1 MNLQFNNVT
10 LHNFASYQTASV
22 DLRDRGFCL
31 VTGRNNCK
39 KDNALSNGSGKSFLW
54 SAICFALTG
63 ETIGGLKSGLVNINP
78 SDDDSYVIL
87 EFVADGVE
95 YKIKRILAPKS
106 DMKIIRDGSDESGKG
121 IKESEKKLAEFLP
134 DLNKDLIAS
143 TIIIGQGMPNKF
155 SSFSPSGRKELL
167 EKLTKSDFM
176 IEDIKSRISE
186 RMVALSGELRSYDDA
201 ILVNNTKLK
210 TLTNNE
216 AACLEAI
223 NNFPV
228 IDYDK
233 ELAAKQITI
242 ANLNA
247 DILKLDEDVATA
259 ETAIDATNAQLLAK
273 TAAKADEVNQLNQSF
288 NEGYNAVYVKKLEA
302 DSLVNQLKREIQRLE
317 SIKDVCPTCGQPL
330 KGVVKPDTA
339 EQKKA
344 LAEALA
350 KQAELAAKLTEFL
363 NKKAGY
369 ASDISMKF
377 DGEIKTLNESLSARK
392 ISLAKLKSSRASTTN
407 IRDEETKACNKL
419 AYDKATHDKTLAD
432 LKTNLTAIRGDINQL
447 TNATQTLQSGKD
459 ACNEHIAVVKKMETL
474 AKRDF
479 RGFLLADVIAYLDAK
494 AKEYCMVVF
503 GTDELNVYLDGN
515 ALDISYCGKM
525 FDNLSGGEKQRVDLI
540 LQFAIRDMM
549 SAYLGYSSNILALDE
564 ITDFLDKQSC
574 DAVINLISDKLTDI
588 ESLFIISHHADEL
601 NLPVDSE
608 LHVVKDEDGVSSV
621 QDN

>member
-1 MNLQFNNVT
+1 
-10 LHNFASYQTASV
+10 
-22 DLRDRGFCL
+22 
-31 VTGRNNCK
+31 
-39 KDNALSNGSGKSFLW
+39 
-54 SAICFALTG
+54 
-63 ETIGGLKSGLVNINP
+63 
-78 SDDDSYVIL
+78 
-87 EFVADGVE
+87 
-95 YKIKRILAPKS
+95 
-106 DMKIIRDGSDESGKG
+106 MKIIRDGSDESGKG
-121 IKESEKKLAEFLP
+121 IRESEKKLAEFLP

-186 RMVALSGELRSYDDA
+186 RMRALSSELRSYDDA
-201 ILVNNTKLK
+201 LLVNNTKLK
-210 TLTNNE
+210 TMADNE
-216 AACLEAI
+216 ATCLEAI
-223 NNFPV
+223 NSFPV

-233 ELAAKQITI
+233 ELAIKQLTI
-242 ANLNA
+242 ANLNT
-247 DILKLDEDVATA
+247 DISKLDDDIAAT
-259 ETAIDATNAQLLAK
+259 ETTIDTANVQLLAK
-273 TAAKADEVNQLNQSF
+273 TAEKAGKVNQLNQAF
-288 NEGYNAVYVKKLEA
+288 NDNYNAVYTEKLET
-302 DSLVNQLKREIQRLE
+302 DSLVNQLKREIQKLE

-330 KGVVKPDTA
+330 KGVVKPDTT

-344 LAEALA
+344 LAEAQA

-369 ASDISMKF
+369 ASGISAEF
-377 DGEIKTLNESLSARK
+377 DGEIKTLNESLSASK
-392 ISLAKLKSSRASTTN
+392 INLAKLKSSKTSIVN
-407 IRDEETKACNKL
+407 IRDEEIKTFNKL
-419 AYDKATHDKTLAD
+419 TYDKTTHDKTLAD
-432 LKTNLTAIRGDINQL
+432 LKTNLAAIRSNINQL
-447 TNATQTLQSGKD
+447 TNATQTVQSEKD
-459 ACNEHIAVVKKMETL
+459 TCNEHIAVVKKMETL

-479 RGFLLADVIAYLDAK
+479 RGFLLADIIAYLDAK

-608 LHVVKDEDGVSSV
+608 LHIVKDEDGVSSV